1 MSVFIRIFP
10 ALAWFGVLCGWS
22 FSVERSLS
30 GASLAILFSIAF
42 GSILLGHLLCQ
53 ILFKSIAS
61 FHNFTSYLLVGIL
74 LGNVLLFILAF
85 VSPFGIVINWLMILA
100 VTVGLAWRM
109 LGKDFTNIFLAKDMT
124 EIAVILG
131 AIVISTIWCLDIL
144 QPIEWTPEFMRITV
158 WGDVFYHMS
167 QINVFSRVDAISQA
181 SDILMGG
188 MPFRP
193 YHYASYLWP
202 ALITRATG
210 HSSYL
215 AFASFMLP
223 VGLVVIS
230 LSAYT
235 LCASIFGR
243 PAALLAGLLI
253 LLLPDPAQQ
262 GFGNLFLGP
271 FHWSIQTLPA
281 MPYGLACSALAFA
294 GLFCAFKSGQW
305 RYIATAY
312 IFVIATLLYKAH
324 LFVAIS
330 YPALILPALFMG
342 PHSTRKRVLTV
353 FVFTLIYGS
362 VIAIANTIPS
372 MPTMRLDGS
381 GFIPYTSWLN
391 DIQEPGLLKVWMNSH
406 FIQGHRLAKII
417 FYIAFVTITTFGW
430 IGILYPLVYL
440 KLRKKVPTYVSL
452 FPFVV
457 GGIYLVMALGLA
469 LNTGG
474 VGLGE
479 ELVQRPFIWAYYV
492 MIVWTVAGA
501 YYGVW
506 GTQFPKA
513 IALRYVFST
522 FVLVMLAVPLV
533 FSKNIQG
540 HTHSPELTLPRCI
553 YETAKYLSENTD
565 RLTVFQESG
574 GDDLFAF
581 MALSNRQGFVI
592 DFHGSRLPVIAQQ
605 RLSELKKIEESK
617 NTQSLI
623 EYMKNKGIHYFI
635 NTQDQS
641 FAVNESEALKAVY
654 QCGAYTVYHLD
665 NR

>member
-1 MSVFIRIFP
+1 MFIRSLP
-10 ALAWFGVLCGWS
+10 ALSWFGVLCGWS
-22 FSVERSLS
+22 FAVERSFS
-30 GASLAILFSIAF
+30 VASFGILLSIAI
-42 GSILLGHLLCQ
+42 GTILLGYVLCQ
-53 ILFKSIAS
+53 ILFRSIAS
-61 FHNFTSYLLVGIL
+61 FQTLTSYLTVGVL
-74 LGNVLLFILAF
+74 LGNVLLFIFAF
-85 VSPFGIVINWLMILA
+85 LSPFGIVINWLMILT

-109 LGKDFTNIFLAKDMT
+109 HGKDFANIFLAKDMT
-124 EIAVILG
+124 EITVTLG

-144 QPIEWTPEFMRITV
+144 QPIKWTPEFMRITA

-210 HSSYL
+210 LSSYF

-235 LCASIFGR
+235 FCASIFGR
-243 PAALLAGLLI
+243 PAALMAGLLI

-271 FHWSIQTLPA
+271 FYWSIQTLPA
-281 MPYGLACSALAFA
+281 MPYGLASSALAFA
-294 GLFCAFKSGQW
+294 GLFCAFQSNQW
-305 RYIATAY
+305 RYIVTSY
-312 IFVIATLLYKAH
+312 IFVISTLLYKAH

-342 PHSTRKRVLTV
+342 MFSMRKRIMAVLV
-353 FVFTLIYGS
+353 LTLIYGS
-362 VIAIANTIPS
+362 VIVIANTIPS

-391 DIQEPGLLKVWMNSH
+391 DIQQPGLLKEWMNSH

-417 FYIAFVTITTFGW
+417 FYVVFVTITTFGW
-430 IGILYPLVYL
+430 IGILYALIFW
-440 KLRKKVPTYVSL
+440 KLYQKVPAYIAL
-452 FPFVV
+452 FPIVV

-501 YYGVW
+501 YYGIW
-506 GTQFPKA
+506 GTQFPA
-513 IALRYVFST
+513 AMAMRFLLGIFLLA
-522 FVLVMLAVPLV
+522 MLAVPLA

-540 HTHSPELTLPRCI
+540 HTNSPELRLPRCI
-553 YETAKYLSENTD
+553 YDTAKYLSDHTD
-565 RLTVFQESG
+565 RFTVFQESG

-581 MALSNRQGFVI
+581 MALSNRQGFVV
-592 DFHGSRLPVIAQQ
+592 DFHGSRLPVMAQKRIAQ
-605 RLSELKKIEESK
+605 LKAIEESK
-617 NTQSLI
+617 NPAELVT
-623 EYMKNKGIHYFI
+623 YMKQNQIEYFI
-635 NTQDQS
+635 NTREQP
-641 FAVNESEALKAVY
+641 FAIAQNSDLSPIY
-654 QCGAYTVYHLD
+654 QCGAYTLYHLK
-665 NR
+665 

>member
-1 MSVFIRIFP
+1 MFIRSLP
-10 ALAWFGVLCGWS
+10 ALSWFGVLCGWS
-22 FSVERSLS
+22 FAVERSFS
-30 GASLAILFSIAF
+30 VASFGILLSIAI
-42 GSILLGHLLCQ
+42 GTILLGYVLCQ
-53 ILFKSIAS
+53 ILFRSIAS
-61 FHNFTSYLLVGIL
+61 FQTLTSYLTVGVL
-74 LGNVLLFILAF
+74 LGNVLLFIFAF
-85 VSPFGIVINWLMILA
+85 LSPFGIVINWLMILT

-109 LGKDFTNIFLAKDMT
+109 HGKDFTNIFLAKDMT
-124 EIAVILG
+124 EITVTLG

-144 QPIEWTPEFMRITV
+144 QPIKWTPEFMQITV

-167 QINVFSRVDAISQA
+167 QINVFSRVDTISQA

-210 HSSYL
+210 LSSYF

-294 GLFCAFKSGQW
+294 GLFCAFKLGQW
-305 RYIATAY
+305 RYITTAY
-312 IFVIATLLYKAH
+312 LFVIATLLYKAH

-330 YPALILPALFMG
+330 YPAFILPAIFMG
-342 PHSTRKRVLTV
+342 SYSMRKRVLTV

-362 VIAIANTIPS
+362 VIAIANMFPA

-391 DIQEPGLLKVWMNSH
+391 DIQQPGLLKEWMNSH

-417 FYIAFVTITTFGW
+417 FYIIFVITTTFGW
-430 IGILYPLVYL
+430 IGILYPLIYL
-440 KLRKKVPTYVSL
+440 QLRKKVPVYVSL

-492 MIVWTVAGA
+492 IIVWTVAGA

-506 GTQFPKA
+506 GTQFPSA
-513 IALRYVFST
+513 ISFRYVFGA
-522 FVLVMLAVPLV
+522 FLLAMLAVPLA

-540 HTHSPELTLPRCI
+540 HTHSPELILPRCT
-553 YETAKYLSENTD
+553 YETAKYLSEHTN

-574 GDDLFAF
+574 GDDLFAL

-605 RLSELKKIEESK
+605 RLAQLKHIEESK
-617 NTQSLI
+617 NAQSLI
-623 EYMKNKGIHYFI
+623 DYMKNNGILYFI
-635 NTQDQS
+635 NSQEHP
-641 FAVNESEALKAVY
+641 FAVSENEGLQAVY

-665 NR
+665 VR